1 MASVRVCPNYLPW
14 CPEGFWMDEWKI
26 RELDTMIKAIDKDF
40 DFVGLYSGRG
50 TVRIGKSVNA
60 MQDGLYITLKV
71 REKFKV
77 DIPFNEIDNF
87 AFKGD
92 ELIEKAKKL
101 PPYSVIIYDEAGS
114 DLVGRKFMQATTQ
127 ALLDFFRECGQLN
140 LFFLCVLPDYFEL
153 PRAMAINRSTYLV
166 DVDFKEAFQR
176 GKFRFYGPR
185 AKKMLYLMGK
195 KWLDYDAFKP
205 DFHGSFPDV
214 YTIDEQ
220 AYRNR
225 KFEALTGRKKDD
237 EDKIQ
242 NRQTR
247 TQLRLSGHRLK
258 LIILL
263 KEKGMTQEEISKQLE
278 ITPAEVSK
286 IVNGVNSYG

>member
-1 MASVRVCPNYLPW
+1 MASVRVCAGELAW

-50 TVRIGKSVNA
+50 AVRIGKSVQA
-60 MQDGLYITLKV
+60 MQDGLYITTEV
-71 REKFKV
+71 RRRFKV
-77 DIPFNEIDNF
+77 DIPFNENDNF

-140 LFFLCVLPDYFEL
+140 LFFLCVLPDFFEL
-153 PRAMAINRSTYLV
+153 PRAMAINRSTYLC
-166 DVDFKEAFQR
+166 DVDFKEAFER
-176 GKFRFYGPR
+176 GKFRFYGPKS
-185 AKKMLYLMGK
+185 KKMLYLMGK
-195 KWLDYDAFKP
+195 KWLDYDARNP
-205 DFHGSFPDV
+205 DFYGSFPNV
-214 YTIDEQ
+214 YTVDEK
-220 AYRNR
+220 AYRDR
-225 KFEALTGRKKDD
+225 KFTALTGRKKD
-237 EDKIQ
+237 EEVKAE

-247 TQLRLSGHRLK
+247 TQLRLSNHRLT
-258 LIILL
+258 LIMLL
-263 KEKGMTQEEISKQLE
+263 KEKGMTQEEISEKLE
-278 ITPAEVSK
+278 ITPAEVSR
-286 IVNGVNSYG
+286 IVNGVKSYG